1 MRGRERTTDVRQGL
15 PPVPTGGVSGTA
27 VFFGNPAVHCILLLA
42 ACLLAYANTFHVP
55 FQYDDVDRM
64 IKRPFVRDVRLFFD
78 PAARKRF
85 ADEADFRRRPV
96 GYLTFALNYSVMQD
110 EKTTGYHVVNLAIH
124 ALNALLVYALIV
136 FTFRTPNMEGSSL
149 RSRAPTVAF
158 FSALLFAVHPVQT
171 EAVTYIVQRLASLAT
186 LFYLLSLV
194 MYIKWR
200 LEGREKTRRWFFYG
214 VSIVSAVLAMKTK
227 EIAFTLPLI
236 ITLYEMM
243 FFRGKSGGRF
253 PIGIIPL
260 LLTMLIIPISMVGTV
275 GKPLGEVLSDTGGLF
290 RAHSTLSRWEYL
302 TTEIPVIVTYI
313 RLMLWPVGQS
323 FDHDYPLHHSFF
335 DPAVLVSFLCLLA
348 VAGIGVYCLHR
359 SGAAK
364 HGSKYSSAPVT
375 PHSLRLVAF
384 GIFWFFI
391 TLSVES
397 SIIPIADVISEH
409 RLYLPSVGFI
419 LACTSAL
426 FYGSDKLRT
435 KREGASKWLIM
446 LLATV
451 SVAFAGLAFARNVVW
466 QSEVSLW
473 EDVIQKGPMKARGYN
488 GLGLAYFD
496 MHRYDRAIAQ
506 FEKAISLYPYYGSAF
521 NNLGNA
527 FYQSGLYDRAIEA
540 ETRAIAL
547 EPNNPVFYFGRGV
560 SRAARGDY
568 DGAITDYTR
577 AISIDSGYADAY
589 NNLGAVYHLRGA
601 FPLAIA
607 QYSKAIALDS
617 ENALFFYN
625 RGLAYAAN
633 GELDMAIRDYTQ
645 AIALQPGLVSA
656 YSSRGAAYSLEDRYG
671 QAINDFDR
679 AISLQPDNADLYARR
694 GVAHMRAGHQS
705 EALADFQHACDK
717 GGDAGCRGLQAFGR
731 R

>member
-1 MRGRERTTDVRQGL
+1 MRGRERTADVRQVL
-15 PPVPTGGVSGTA
+15 HSVPTAGAPRTA
-27 VFFGNPAVHCILLLA
+27 ILFSNPAVHCILLLV
-42 ACLLAYANTFHVP
+42 ACLIVYANTFHVP

-78 PAARKRF
+78 PAGRKRF
-85 ADEADFRRRPV
+85 ANEDDFRRRPV
-96 GYLTFALNYSVMQD
+96 GYLTFALNYYVMQD
-110 EKTTGYHVVNLAIH
+110 EKTTGYHLVNLAIH

-149 RSRAPTVAF
+149 RSRAPTIAF
-158 FSALLFAVHPVQT
+158 FSALLFAVHPIQT

-200 LEGREKTRRWFFYG
+200 LAGREKKRRWLFYG
-214 VSIVSAVLAMKTK
+214 VSLISAILAMKTK
-227 EIAFTLPLI
+227 EIAFTLPLS
-236 ITLYEMM
+236 ITLYEMI
-243 FFRGKSGGRF
+243 FFKGKFDRRVS
-253 PIGIIPL
+253 IGIIPL
-260 LLTMLIIPISMVGTV
+260 LLTMLIIPISMVGTM
-275 GKPLGEVLSDTGGLF
+275 GKPLGEVLSDTGGMF

-302 TTEIPVIVTYI
+302 TTEIPVMVTYI

-335 DPAVLVSFLCLLA
+335 DPAVLLSFLFLSA
-348 VAGIGVYCLHR
+348 VAGTGVYCLHR

-364 HGSKYSSAPVT
+364 QDSQYSSAPVT
-375 PHSLRLVAF
+375 RHSLRLVAF

-409 RLYLPSVGFI
+409 RLYLPSIGFI

-435 KREGASKWLIM
+435 KREGANKWLIM
-446 LLATV
+446 FLATV
-451 SVAFAGLAFARNVVW
+451 SVVFAGLAFARNVVW

-488 GLGLAYFD
+488 GLGLAYLD
-496 MHRYDRAIAQ
+496 MHRYDRAIGQ
-506 FEKAISLYPYYGSAF
+506 FEKAITLYPSYGSAF

-560 SRAARGDY
+560 SRASRGDY
-568 DGAITDYTR
+568 EGAIADYTR

-589 NNLGAVYHLRGA
+589 NNLGSVYHLRGE

-617 ENALFFYN
+617 GNALFFCN
-625 RGLAYAAN
+625 RGLAYAGN

-645 AIALQPGLVSA
+645 AIALEPGLVSA
-656 YSSRGAAYSLEDRYG
+656 YSSRGAAYSLEDRYV

-679 AISLQPDNADLYARR
+679 AISLQPGNAELYAGR
-694 GVAHMRAGHQS
+694 GVANMRAGHRN

-717 GGDAGCRGLQAFGR
+717 GSDAGCRGLLAFR
-731 R
+731 RQ

>member
-1 MRGRERTTDVRQGL
+1 MRGRERTTEVRQGL
-15 PPVPTGGVSGTA
+15 PSAPVAGASRTA
-27 VFFGNPAVHCILLLA
+27 ISFGNPAVHRILLLV
-42 ACLLAYANTFHVP
+42 ACLLAYVNTFHVP

-78 PAARKRF
+78 PAGRKRF
-85 ADEADFRRRPV
+85 ANEDDFRRRPV
-96 GYLTFALNYSVMQD
+96 GYLTFALNYYVMQD
-110 EKTTGYHVVNLAIH
+110 DETAGYHVVNLAIH
-124 ALNALLVYALIV
+124 ALNALLVYAFIV

-149 RSRAPTVAF
+149 RSRAPTIAF
-158 FSALLFAVHPVQT
+158 FSALLFAVHPIQT
-171 EAVTYIVQRLASLAT
+171 EAVTYIVQRLTSLAT

-200 LEGREKTRRWFFYG
+200 LEGRKKTGRWFFYG
-214 VSIVSAVLAMKTK
+214 VSLVSAVLAMKTK
-227 EIAFTLPLI
+227 EIAFTLPLS

-243 FFRGKSGGRF
+243 FFGRKSGCRL

-260 LLTMLIIPISMVGTV
+260 LLTMLIIPISIVGTM
-275 GKPLGEVLSDTGGLF
+275 GRPLGQALSDAGGMF

-313 RLMLWPVGQS
+313 RLLLWPVGQS
-323 FDHDYPLHHSFF
+323 LDHDYPLHHSFF
-335 DPAVLVSFLCLLA
+335 DPAVLLSFLCLAA
-348 VAGIGVYCLHR
+348 VAGIGAYCLHR
-359 SGAAK
+359 SGTVK
-364 HGSKYSSAPVT
+364 QNSKYSSAPAT
-375 PHSLRLVAF
+375 RHSLRLVAF

-409 RLYLPSVGFI
+409 RLYLPSIGFI

-426 FYGSDKLRT
+426 FYGFDKLRT
-435 KREGASKWLIM
+435 KREGAHKWVIM
-446 LLATV
+446 FLATV
-451 SVAFAGLAFARNVVW
+451 SVVFAGLALARNVVW

-473 EDVIQKGPMKARGYN
+473 QDVIQKGPMKARGYN

-506 FEKAISLYPYYGSAF
+506 FEKAITLYPSYGSAF

-527 FYQSGLYDRAIEA
+527 FYQSGLYDGAIEA

-560 SRAARGDY
+560 SLAARGDY
-568 DGAITDYTR
+568 DGAIADYTR
-577 AISIDSGYADAY
+577 AISIDPRYADAY
-589 NNLGAVYHLRGA
+589 NNLGSVYHLKGA
-601 FPLAIA
+601 FPLAIE

-617 ENALFFYN
+617 GNALFFYN
-625 RGLAYAAN
+625 RGLAHAGD

-645 AIALQPGLVSA
+645 AIALEPSLVSA
-656 YSSRGAAYSLEDRYG
+656 YSSRGAAYSLEDRHV
-671 QAINDFDR
+671 QAIDDFDR
-679 AISLQPDNADLYARR
+679 AISLQPGNAELYAGR
-694 GVAHMRAGHQS
+694 GVAHMRAGHRN
-705 EALADFQHACDK
+705 EALADFKHACDK
-717 GGDAGCRGLQAFGR
+717 GSEEGCRGLLAFR
-731 R
+731 RE